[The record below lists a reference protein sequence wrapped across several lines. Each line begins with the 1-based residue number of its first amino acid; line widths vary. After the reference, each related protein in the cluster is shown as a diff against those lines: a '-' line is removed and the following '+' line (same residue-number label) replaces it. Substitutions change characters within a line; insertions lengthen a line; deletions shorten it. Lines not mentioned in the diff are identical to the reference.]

1 MVNET
6 INEIYAVIE
15 SLKVIND
22 NNLKKLEV
30 EDLLITLVMKL
41 KY

>member
-30 EDLLITLVMKL
+30 ENLLITLVMKL